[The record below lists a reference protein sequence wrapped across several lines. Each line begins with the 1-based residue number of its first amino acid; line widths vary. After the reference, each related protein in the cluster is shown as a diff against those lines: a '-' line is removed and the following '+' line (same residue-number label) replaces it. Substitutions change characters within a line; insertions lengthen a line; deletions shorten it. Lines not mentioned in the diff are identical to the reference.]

1 MILWACRSS
10 LCKAATSSFSFGIN
24 DPSGGFG
31 FGDMF
36 SNLFGGDRSGAG
48 LN

>member
-36 SNLFGGDRSGAG
+36 QICLAAIEVGRG
-48 LN
+48 